1 MGVQVSPLAPRE
13 LMKSIILV
21 GFMGSGK
28 TRIGKELSK
37 RIGLPFFDSDRV
49 IERRFG
55 KISDIFEK
63 KGEQHFRELEYN
75 AIKEILDLP
84 EAVVLSVG
92 GGAFCVEK
100 TVQLML
106 QKGTLFFLDC
116 PFEICY
122 TRIRRRIDRPLLKN
136 GKGWLRELY
145 KKRIEFY
152 RKAKFRIDSSKS
164 VNIALDAILS
174 KLDYE
179 TADTLDR

>member
-1 MGVQVSPLAPRE
+1 
-13 LMKSIILV
+13 
-21 GFMGSGK
+21 MGSGK

-49 IERRFG
+49 IERHFG
-55 KISDIFEK
+55 TISDIFEK
-63 KGEQHFRELEYN
+63 KGEQYFRDLEYST
-75 AIKEILDLP
+75 IKEIFNSNKQI
-84 EAVVLSVG
+84 VLSVG

-100 TVQLML
+100 TVQLLL
-106 QKGTLFFLDC
+106 QKGILFFLDC
-116 PFEICY
+116 PFEVCY
-122 TRIRRRIDRPLLKN
+122 KRIRRSINRPLLKN

-152 RKAKFRIDSSKS
+152 RKAEFRIDSSKS